1 MLALHALD
9 SGFSPQHHINQARKE
24 DHKFKVILGYYPES
38 SLGYISPLRR
48 GLGVGWD
55 VRKEKK
61 HDPTSSH

>member
-1 MLALHALD
+1 MLAQRALD

-38 SLGYISPLRR
+38 SLRYISSLGR
-48 GLGVGWD
+48 GVGVGS

-61 HDPTSSH
+61 QDPTSSH